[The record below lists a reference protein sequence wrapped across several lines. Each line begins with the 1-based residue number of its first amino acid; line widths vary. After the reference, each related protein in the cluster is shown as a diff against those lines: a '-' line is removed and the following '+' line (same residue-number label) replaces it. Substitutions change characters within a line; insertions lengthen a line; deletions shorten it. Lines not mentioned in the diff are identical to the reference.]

1 MALDSPKSKDVDE
14 AVAVIG
20 FSLKFPGDADSS
32 ASFWSML
39 EDGRSAMSEWPRD
52 RLTMDAFYHRDRT
65 AAERVCIM
73 SPQLLQA
80 LTGLVFSGLRT
91 GCPFSERRPE
101 SL

>member
-1 MALDSPKSKDVDE
+1 MASGSQVSNDVDE

-20 FSLKFPGDADSS
+20 FSLKFPGDAGSP

-39 EDGRSAMSEWPRD
+39 EDGRSAMSEWPKD
-52 RLTMDAFYHRDRT
+52 RLTMDAFYHRDST

-73 SPQLLQA
+73 STRLLQA
-80 LTGLVFSGLRT
+80 LTGRVFSGLRT
-91 GCPFSERRPE
+91 GCPFFERRPE